1 MKKKNNKEIF
11 MTPCYTSA
19 GKLQSLFEIVRE
31 IDGIIGIRFVWTSL
45 KNETNIGKD
54 LSFFMMEKR
63 H

>member
-1 MKKKNNKEIF
+1 MENLLRKKNNKGIF

-31 IDGIIGIRFVWTSL
+31 IDGIKFVWTLL

-54 LSFFMMEKR
+54 LAFL
-63 H
+63 

>member
-1 MKKKNNKEIF
+1 